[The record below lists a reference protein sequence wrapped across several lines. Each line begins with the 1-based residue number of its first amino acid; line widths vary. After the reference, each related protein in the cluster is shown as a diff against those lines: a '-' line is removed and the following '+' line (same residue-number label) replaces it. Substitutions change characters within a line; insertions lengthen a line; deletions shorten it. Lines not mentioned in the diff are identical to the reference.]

1 MLERPARALAGA
13 FTETE
18 SRSVIPTIVLLGNLL
33 VDDVVL
39 ADGTTRMGQPGGALL
54 YGALG
59 ATVWQS
65 RPGLVSILG
74 DDYPTQVLEKL
85 QQRGVDLTGVHP
97 LGRSGVR
104 TWLLYEGHVRRLI
117 HRLGCP
123 THEEVSPRPDL
134 IPSEWRAAG
143 AFHLAPM
150 PFDVQRTLLTALR
163 AHAPAFVSIDP
174 HLAVTEGTLHDWR
187 EALADAD
194 AFLLG
199 EDELLLEG
207 AHANPYRAL
216 PRLVNGRLRFVV
228 FKRGAKGGILYDAHD
243 GHFYSWDARVAAVV
257 DQTGAGDAFG
267 VGLVLAHLE
276 GLPINAC
283 LQRAVVTASF
293 AVAGWGPDALWAA
306 TPADA
311 EDRLRQ
317 WYDSERQP

>member
-1 MLERPARALAGA
+1 M
-13 FTETE
+13 
-18 SRSVIPTIVLLGNLL
+18 IPSIVLLGNLL

-54 YGALG
+54 YGALA
-59 ATVWQS
+59 ATVWDA
-65 RPGLVSILG
+65 RPGLVSVLG
-74 DDYPTQVLEKL
+74 EDYPPEVLERL
-85 QQRGVDLTGVHP
+85 RQRGVDLSGVHA

-104 TWLLYEGHVRRLI
+104 TWLLYEGPVRRLI

-123 THEEVSPRPDL
+123 THEEVSPGPAL
-134 IPSEWRAAG
+134 IPSEWSAAP

-150 PFDVQRTLLTALR
+150 PFDVQLALLTSLR
-163 AHAPAFVSIDP
+163 AQARRFVSIDP
-174 HLAVTEGTLHDWR
+174 HLAVTEETLHEWR

-194 AFLLG
+194 AFLPG

-207 AHANPYRAL
+207 AHANPHRAL

-228 FKRGAKGGILYDAHD
+228 FKRGARGGILYDAHD
-243 GHFYSWDARVAAVV
+243 QRFYSWKARADAVV

-276 GLPINAC
+276 GLPIEAC

-293 AVAGWGPDALWAA
+293 AVGAWGPEALLAA
-306 TPADA
+306 TRTDA
-311 EDRLRQ
+311 EARLRR
-317 WYDSERQP
+317 WYGSEVPR